1 MTYINTKVYNTI
13 LFIRFLTQG
22 GPFLLLLSD
31 ISDFYEN
38 NFIVFQW
45 FACIN
50 MNPCELNVYNFPN
63 LYCYNHGVLKAI
75 LPKTILLTF
84 CLGLY
89 TTMVLAQKPIA
100 VRPFG
105 SNPGNLRMFLYEPTG
120 LDSTSPLVVVLHG
133 CTQNAKRVGNQ
144 TGWNKLADKY
154 GFRVLY
160 PQQKIWNNPG
170 NCFCWYKRSDIEKG
184 KGEAESIHQMIEYV
198 KANKAVDTAQVFIT
212 GLSAGA
218 AMGVALMADYPQTFN
233 AGAIF
238 AGGPYKAAT
247 NIWTGMMAMYGWRV
261 KKPHEWG
268 NYVREQNTTYT
279 GKYPRMIVYHGKM
292 DVVVNRRN
300 ATEIVKQWTN
310 LHGVSAEP
318 TQIIKRFAGNK
329 KIEKRIYGPVSD
341 KPAVTYYRV
350 KGMGHALPVNPGKCE
365 QNGGKMGAF
374 SADRNFYSTYWVA
387 VDFGLIAL
395 PKIEGDSA
403 VTKNAQGIKFSI
415 LNATNANYQ
424 WTVPKGC
431 TIVSGQGT
439 PTIVVNWNDKPG
451 NVDVMEMQGGK
462 CKRVLRTWRV
472 EPK

>member
-1 MTYINTKVYNTI
+1 M
-13 LFIRFLTQG
+13 FIIFRIFTATV
-22 GPFLLLLSD
+22 
-31 ISDFYEN
+31 IT
-38 NFIVFQW
+38 
-45 FACIN
+45 
-50 MNPCELNVYNFPN
+50 
-63 LYCYNHGVLKAI
+63 VLKAI
-75 LPKTILLTF
+75 LPKHILFNGLFQLLILTGA
-84 CLGLY
+84 C
-89 TTMVLAQKPIA
+89 QKPLRIA
-100 VRPFG
+100 PFG
-105 SNPGNLRMFLYEPTG
+105 INPGNLRMYLYEPAGIT
-120 LDSTSPLVVVLHG
+120 DSARPLVVVLHG

-198 KANKAVDTAQVFIT
+198 KGNKAVDTAQIFIT

-247 NIWTGMMAMYGWRV
+247 NIFTGMMAMYGWRV
-261 KKPHEWG
+261 KKPHEWAA
-268 NYVREQNTTYT
+268 YVREQNPAYK
-279 GKYPRMIVYHGKM
+279 GPYPRMIVYHGKM

-310 LHGVSAEP
+310 LHGISAEP
-318 TQIIKRFAGNK
+318 TQIIKRFVGSK
-329 KIEKRIYGPVSD
+329 KIEKRIYGPVNN
-341 KPAVTYYRV
+341 KPAVTYYRI

-374 SADRNFYSTYWVA
+374 SADKNFYSTYWVA
-387 VDFGLIAL
+387 VDFGLIDL

-403 VTKNAQGIKFSI
+403 IAKNAQGIRFSI
-415 LNATNANYQ
+415 SNATNNSYH

-439 PTIVVNWNDKPG
+439 TTITVNWNDKPG
-451 NVDVMEMQGGK
+451 NVDAYEMQGGK
-462 CKRVLRTWRV
+462 CKKVLATLKIDIIR
-472 EPK
+472 